1 MTHEQLCISLAQ
13 DLRNAMEDAAVRAT
27 QLAELGFHISAR
39 VEPVVRIGDVP
50 DVYRAV
56 THIVEIHEELIT

>member
-1 MTHEQLCISLAQ
+1 MTHERLCLSLAQ
-13 DLRNAMEDAAVRAT
+13 DLRNALEDAAVRAT

-39 VEPVVRIGDVP
+39 IEPVVRIGGVP

-56 THIVEIHEELIT
+56 TNIVENHEELV